1 MAKMI
6 KDVDYLA
13 ISTRIRAMEN
23 SLLTR
28 SRIDR
33 ILEAR
38 SREEVAKVLQ
48 DCGYPELD
56 ASRPEELD
64 TLLAETRQA
73 VLEDLADS
81 VPDRRYIDIFKL
93 KYDYHNVKVVL
104 KARAM
109 HVAPDRMLSDMG
121 RVSAEELREA
131 VESGEMTGLPP
142 ELAAAAAEAKEVLDT
157 TRDPQLSDILLDR
170 WYYREMLLLAEKTGS
185 AFLMGYVK
193 IQIDAV
199 NLRTLVRTL
208 RMGKGG
214 AFLRGVLF
222 EGGHVDPETLEKI
235 GASGGSGLAE
245 LYASTEFE
253 AAAAAGAESLKGGS
267 LTEFE
272 KRCDDAVSAYLAG
285 AAMVPFGEEPLVSYL
300 AAWETE
306 FTNLRI
312 LLMGRAAGLDAD
324 VIRTRLRDVQM

>member
-1 MAKMI
+1 MAKTM
-6 KDVDYLA
+6 KDIDYLA
-13 ISTRIRAMEN
+13 VSTRIRAMEN

-28 SRIDR
+28 SRMDR

-56 ASRPEELD
+56 ASLPEELD
-64 TLLAETRQA
+64 ALLAQKCQA
-73 VLEDLADS
+73 ELEDLEDS
-81 VPDRRYIDIFKL
+81 VPDPGYIDLFKL
-93 KYDYHNVKVVL
+93 KYDYHNVKAIL
-104 KARAM
+104 KAQAM
-109 HVAPDRMLSDMG
+109 QVAPDRMLSDMG
-121 RVSAEELREA
+121 RVSPEELREA
-131 VESGEMTGLPP
+131 VESGDMTGLPP

-170 WYYREMLLLAEKTGS
+170 WYYREMVLLAEETGS
-185 AFLMGYVK
+185 LFLQDYVK

-214 AFLRGVLF
+214 EFLRGVLV

-245 LYASTEFE
+245 TYISTELE
-253 AAAAAGAESLKGGS
+253 TAAAAGAEALKGGN

-285 AAMVPFGEEPLVSYL
+285 AVMVPFGEAPLVSYL
-300 AAWETE
+300 AARERE
-306 FTNLRI
+306 YTNLRI
-312 LLMGRAAGLDAD
+312 LLLGRAAGLDAD
-324 VIRTRLRDVQM
+324 VIRARLRDVQM